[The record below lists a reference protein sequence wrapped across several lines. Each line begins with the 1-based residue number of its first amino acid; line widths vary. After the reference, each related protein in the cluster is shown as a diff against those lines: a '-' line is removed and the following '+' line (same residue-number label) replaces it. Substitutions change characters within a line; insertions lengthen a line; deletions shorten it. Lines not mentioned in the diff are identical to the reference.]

1 MRKNSLLSSLL
12 LLVNIYQFNYGTA
25 FVIDNAARTTHLLHR
40 QSGLDLNIINND
52 SDNNSNNNNR
62 NRNDEDYARWK
73 SSSLTRLHATT
84 SSSSFDEQSNNHNSN
99 SNSSK
104 NKRMTALNAATGM
117 SLPTTLLLD
126 DDNSS
131 SSSSDTS
138 NDMGVGVLFLN
149 LGGPKT
155 GDDVEGTYVAVC
167 EK

>member
-12 LLVNIYQFNYGTA
+12 LLVNIYHFNYGTA

-52 SDNNSNNNNR
+52 NNNNNNR
-62 NRNDEDYARWK
+62 NRNDEDNARWK

-84 SSSSFDEQSNNHNSN
+84 SSSFDEQSNNHNSN

-126 DDNSS
+126 DDSSS

>member
-40 QSGLDLNIINND
+40 QSGLDLNIIIND
-52 SDNNSNNNNR
+52 NNNNNR
-62 NRNDEDYARWK
+62 NRNDADNARWK

-84 SSSSFDEQSNNHNSN
+84 SSSSFDEQLNNHNSN
-99 SNSSK
+99 SSSK

-126 DDNSS
+126 DDDSSS

-138 NDMGVGVLFLN
+138 SDMGVGVLFLN

>member
-1 MRKNSLLSSLL
+1 
-12 LLVNIYQFNYGTA
+12 
-25 FVIDNAARTTHLLHR
+25 
-40 QSGLDLNIINND
+40 
-52 SDNNSNNNNR
+52 
-62 NRNDEDYARWK
+62 
-73 SSSLTRLHATT
+73 
-84 SSSSFDEQSNNHNSN
+84 
-99 SNSSK
+99 
-104 NKRMTALNAATGM
+104 MTALNAATGM

-126 DDNSS
+126 DDSSSS

>member
-84 SSSSFDEQSNNHNSN
+84 SSSFDEQSNNHNSN

-126 DDNSS
+126 DDSSS

>member
-1 MRKNSLLSSLL
+1 MRKTSLVSSLL
-12 LLVNIYQFNYGTA
+12 LVVNSYQFNYGTA

-52 SDNNSNNNNR
+52 NNNNNNR
-62 NRNDEDYARWK
+62 NRNDEDNARWK

-84 SSSSFDEQSNNHNSN
+84 TSSSFDEQSNNHNSN

-126 DDNSS
+126 DDSSS

>member
-12 LLVNIYQFNYGTA
+12 LLVNIYQLNYGTA

-40 QSGLDLNIINND
+40 QSGLDLNIIIND
-52 SDNNSNNNNR
+52 NNNNNNNNKNR
-62 NRNDEDYARWK
+62 NRKDEDNTRWK

-126 DDNSS
+126 DDDSS

-138 NDMGVGVLFLN
+138 SDMGVGVLFLN

-155 GDDVEGTYVAVC
+155 GDDVEGTYVAV
-167 EK
+167 

>member
-52 SDNNSNNNNR
+52 NNNNNNNR
-62 NRNDEDYARWK
+62 NRNDEDNARWK

-84 SSSSFDEQSNNHNSN
+84 SSSFDEQSNNHNSN

-131 SSSSDTS
+131 SSSSSDTS